1 MLTEL
6 EKYVAKVQERTG
18 LKAQEPSIREKV
30 PQKKE
35 TEEEQSGLLT
45 AAMKEQLETVFAKM
59 EKKLVLKVYP
69 DQRSISDELQKY
81 VEELVAM
88 TDKLSMEIVK
98 ENNNLIDF
106 DSGFYLF
113 KLFSIILNCL

>member
-1 MLTEL
+1 DICVKPLRQVVTATSDGALAATEL

-45 AAMKEQLETVFAKM
+45 AALKEQLETVFAKM
-59 EKKLVLKVYP
+59 
-69 DQRSISDELQKY
+69 
-81 VEELVAM
+81 
-88 TDKLSMEIVK
+88 
-98 ENNNLIDF
+98 
-106 DSGFYLF
+106 
-113 KLFSIILNCL
+113 